1 MSNDDFNDLRS
12 TGLQKNPVPVSV
24 PVPILLESYKWNP
37 IPIGKLKA
45 SNKDSLIE
53 MIIELNKKHNN
64 FIRDI
69 QILIDI
75 AE

>member
-1 MSNDDFNDLRS
+1 MNNDFNDLRS
-12 TGLQKNPVPVSV
+12 TGLQKNSVPVS
-24 PVPILLESYKWNP
+24 VPILLESYKWNP